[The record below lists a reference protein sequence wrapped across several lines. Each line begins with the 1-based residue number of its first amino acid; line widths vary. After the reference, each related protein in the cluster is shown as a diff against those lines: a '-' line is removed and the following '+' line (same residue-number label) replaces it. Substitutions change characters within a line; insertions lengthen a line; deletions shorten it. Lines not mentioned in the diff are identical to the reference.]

1 MWHTM
6 PPEKNKNSMS
16 HLFNQHFAAARSQWP
31 KAFVNR
37 RSRRTHHNSQPP
49 ASADENSHVYASVFF
64 MPMEDN
70 VLRSVRESFSST
82 TTTTK
87 QASECYHANGTA
99 LVVRFQESPR
109 KAASSS
115 SIKYLL
121 QPGRV
126 GSSLQERVVKAGME
140 GINRV
145 TLKLPV
151 QVICFLAGV
160 FDPDFCD
167 FYPAFICAKKSSRSF
182 RLS

>member
-1 MWHTM
+1 
-6 PPEKNKNSMS
+6 
-16 HLFNQHFAAARSQWP
+16 
-31 KAFVNR
+31 
-37 RSRRTHHNSQPP
+37 
-49 ASADENSHVYASVFF
+49 